1 MNIFYTDYANKTDS
15 FGDCTIENCAG
26 DCSALRGWFDIL
38 GNTLIHF
45 LAESLMR
52 RSMLLSNLYSDNE
65 ALANRWLA

>member
-45 LAESLMR
+45 LAEFDEKIDATLKSVQ
-52 RSMLLSNLYSDNE
+52 
-65 ALANRWLA
+65 